1 MSWGRVAVTFIVG
14 VVAMTV
20 WVAWLIMLT
29 VGTLAGL
36 DVVNGTVSFVESIPL
51 GLGLVGFGLLPLL
64 SLLVMASES
73 DNPPSPDAKKPDQAG
88 GPASSIPRRHHRH
101 R

>member
-36 DVVNGTVSFVESIPL
+36 DVVNGTVSFVESVPL

-64 SLLVMASES
+64 SLLMMASES
-73 DNPPSPDAKKPDQAG
+73 DAAPSPDAKKPDQAG

>member
-1 MSWGRVAVTFIVG
+1 MSRGRVAVTLIIG
-14 VVAMTV
+14 IMAMTV

-36 DVVNGTVSFVESIPL
+36 DVVNGTVSFVESVPL

-73 DNPPSPDAKKPDQAG
+73 DNPPATNAKKPDQAG